1 MKQITILSL
10 FILSLFTAC
19 NDNGKTSSDIKEVK
33 SDSEVV
39 AVEESPGSAS
49 SNKKTIPASPKFTSL
64 EGETD
69 IEKLLC
75 QGWVMDDDVEVLA
88 SNNEPEGN
96 YPYRCFYFFDD
107 KTYTRNVRNAMEHG
121 TWQYDAAKKMI
132 VLKASDGS
140 RGEYKIAAVGP
151 NDMIVLNSS
160 SNSSTKLTYL
170 ADGVRYKD
178 KSEDPFYIENNRWRI
193 KPTKSETD
201 EQVHQRLKAFVYFHI
216 LFYRDNLER
225 KEKLIS
231 FYGFPSC
238 VKWYGGGIGMIN
250 VEDLPDN
257 WIACFYNKEQAV
269 KAQKI
274 MDGIITKK
282 YKWSTEKISWVKKNL
297 EVLEQMYANL

>member
-1 MKQITILSL
+1 MKQIIIVPII
-10 FILSLFTAC
+10 ILSLFTAC
-19 NDNGKTSSDIKEVK
+19 NNGGDKTPGT
-33 SDSEVV
+33 
-39 AVEESPGSAS
+39 VEALPDSAS
-49 SNKKTIPASPKFTSL
+49 SGTDKKAIPESPRFTSL
-64 EGETD
+64 AGETD

-88 SNNEPEGN
+88 SNNDPEGN

-107 KTYTRNVRNAMEHG
+107 KTYTRNVRNAMEYG
-121 TWQYDAAKKMI
+121 TWQYDAEKKMI

-140 RGEYKIAAVGP
+140 KSEYKIAAVGP
-151 NDMIVLNSS
+151 KDMIVLNSS
-160 SNSSTKLTYL
+160 SNSATKLTYL
-170 ADGVRYKD
+170 AGGVRYKD

-193 KPTKSETD
+193 KPTKSESD

-250 VEDLPDN
+250 VEDLPGN

-274 MDGIITKK
+274 MDGILSKK